1 MRGVPAAAVKATVM
15 CAPIQTS
22 LQFQIHTFVYQA
34 VCGCSWTPS
43 LPGLWRNRGVCVLEL
58 WLVDPQVW
66 EEKIKL
72 RGIRCC
78 LPLVSVQVANINYEV
93 CPLK

>member
-58 WLVDPQVW
+58 WLVDPQVDHQ
-66 EEKIKL
+66 L
-72 RGIRCC
+72 CHQD
-78 LPLVSVQVANINYEV
+78 PL
-93 CPLK
+93 